1 MSKKHS
7 VRHTGMCFMIAITM
21 LSVEGMRAQHLDTDS
36 ITGRVHGIP
45 NVMVNARQLP
55 NKVTSTILAIK

>member
-36 ITGRVHGIP
+36 ITGRVHDIP
-45 NVMVNARQLP
+45 MLWSMRVSCQIR
-55 NKVTSTILAIK
+55 

>member
-1 MSKKHS
+1 
-7 VRHTGMCFMIAITM
+7 MIAITM

-36 ITGRVHGIP
+36 ITGRVHDIP